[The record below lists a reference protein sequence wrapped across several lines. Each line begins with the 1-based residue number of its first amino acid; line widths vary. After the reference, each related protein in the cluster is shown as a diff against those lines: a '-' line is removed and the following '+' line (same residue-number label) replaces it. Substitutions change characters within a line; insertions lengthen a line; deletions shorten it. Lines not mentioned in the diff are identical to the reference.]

1 MPKRPASFYDGLV
14 NTIKFPP
21 WTSNS
26 PAKKGVNV
34 AKRVEDETMRMGRQT
49 LRRSDHIEYTDYEDE
64 QEEEG
69 PIRRSVHPQPQRSV
83 HPQPPQRWIRSPTAS
98 TSSRGVAAQRVPQP
112 TPMSRVLYRGYRVL
126 TDQVALHRNEIDY
139 ITRIDETAPMLNNL
153 LNCINESVI
162 DIGKCGLVILKY
174 KQSDR
179 FDEHIYNESAKSL
192 SAFELHTLS
201 DGTCLG
207 NLSSQVFQYG
217 QIFYIK
223 ILQLR
228 QSRSRTRSTSVKVP
242 KPPASLSASPTFVH
256 VTRVFNGKYPF
267 KVQEIVS
274 TQEMGPIPADP
285 RRAISSLIKHVLSQI
300 FDGEKVHQKFA
311 IRTHHGRNKKNDDLQ
326 DLPRDVVCFIK
337 EFCLSAFGYP
347 PKSQY
352 AHFTYDDLE
361 RENSDLI
368 AELGNT
374 REERMSNFPRFQRDV
389 QNFMMVVMEKIQ
401 RLMHDLRPTTLRIV
415 DEETSVRE
423 FVHDQTYKN
432 RKKKHVEEPEPVEF
446 VDFQQMDGAQM
457 GQFSEQFGLSPTK
470 TFTR

>member
-49 LRRSDHIEYTDYEDE
+49 IRRSDHIEYTDYEDE

-69 PIRRSVHPQPQRSV
+69 PIRRSVHPQLQRSV

-139 ITRIDETAPMLNNL
+139 ITRIDETAPMLSNVSTLFSFHLKNFPDNL

-179 FDEHIYNESAKSL
+179 FDEHIYNVLQFLRSVGNKYKFQESAKSL

-267 KVQEIVS
+267 KV
-274 TQEMGPIPADP
+274 
-285 RRAISSLIKHVLSQI
+285 
-300 FDGEKVHQKFA
+300 
-311 IRTHHGRNKKNDDLQ
+311 RNL
-326 DLPRDVVCFIK
+326 LVVRN
-337 EFCLSAFGYP
+337 L
-347 PKSQY
+347 
-352 AHFTYDDLE
+352 
-361 RENSDLI
+361 
-368 AELGNT
+368 
-374 REERMSNFPRFQRDV
+374 
-389 QNFMMVVMEKIQ
+389 
-401 RLMHDLRPTTLRIV
+401 
-415 DEETSVRE
+415 SVRCI
-423 FVHDQTYKN
+423 
-432 RKKKHVEEPEPVEF
+432 
-446 VDFQQMDGAQM
+446 
-457 GQFSEQFGLSPTK
+457 
-470 TFTR
+470 